1 MLEGFEEYT
10 VKLSKEELNV
20 LPTIV
25 YGLQFRVGSEKAVTN
40 KEIEEGLK
48 KKGINI
54 SAPRIRK
61 IVNHIRNNG
70 YIEGLVASSKGYYIT
85 RNPEEVRSWINS
97 LESRN
102 RANEALI
109 KKGELYLM
117 KLLNTKQ

>member
-1 MLEGFEEYT
+1 MINGFEEYT
-10 VKLSKEELNV
+10 VKLSKEELTI

-25 YGLQFRVGSEKAVTN
+25 YGLQFRIGSKKAVTN

-61 IVNHIRNNG
+61 IVNYIRNKG
-70 YIEGLVASSKGYYIT
+70 YIEGLVATSKGYYIT
-85 RNPEEVRSWINS
+85 MNPEEVRSWINS

-117 KLLNTKQ
+117 KLLNK